1 LQEQKQLKTILMAGA
16 EAFNKE
22 PKDGFQ
28 YLQEKKILSTPLEPE
43 SVAEFL
49 RRTTFV
55 NKKVIGEYFGKDK
68 EFNQSVIQCY
78 CKTFDW
84 KGLDVETAMRQLLE
98 SFRLPGEAQQIGR
111 IVTTFSQEF
120 MAQGLTSE
128 LADMDAL
135 ELLAFSIIMLNVD
148 QHSTKIKD
156 ADRMTLDQ
164 YIRNVRGQN
173 GGKDFP
179 QELVMNIY
187 NRIKENEIKIPEE
200 HLAEGVLD
208 HAVWSHLV
216 RKYSTQ
222 KDYAEFLETGVTAK
236 CYDGMVYNV
245 VWRVAHA
252 ALKAVITTTTD
263 PELII
268 KVNDAF
274 ATCAEIS
281 NKLQLTGA
289 FDNLIITLC
298 DLSTIL
304 TSSSDRFLA
313 DFSNDKK
320 AQLLTITLFTS
331 ARKYGDNLRE
341 GWRNILVCLIR
352 LNALELLP
360 ALSDVE
366 DVFPVK
372 IDPKGMFLVPQLL
385 LVALLT
391 LSFRKITWRVSRTGS
406 IADRRLQ
413 LVVVLVLRL

>member
-1 LQEQKQLKTILMAGA
+1 MAGA

-68 EFNQSVIQCY
+68 EFNQLVVKHY

-84 KGLDVETAMRQLLE
+84 RGLDVETAMRQLLE
-98 SFRLPGEAQQIGR
+98 SFRLPGEAQQISR
-111 IVTTFSQEF
+111 IVTAFSHEF
-120 MAQGLTSE
+120 MAQGLTTD
-128 LADMDAL
+128 LADIDAL

-187 NRIKENEIKIPEE
+187 NRIKENEVKIPEE

-252 ALKAVITTTTD
+252 ALKAVITVTAD

-281 NKLQLTGA
+281 NKLQLTSA

-320 AQLLTITLFTS
+320 AQLLTITLFAS

-360 ALSDVE
+360 PLTDIE

-372 IDPKGMFLVPQLL
+372 IDPKG
-385 LVALLT
+385 T
-391 LSFRKITWRVSRTGS
+391 
-406 IADRRLQ
+406 
-413 LVVVLVLRL
+413 